1 MNPRHRIMSA
11 MKSATR
17 RWVAD
22 TLVGALI
29 GAVVGAI
36 LAVDFVIYFGIEGG
50 YEASIPD
57 VFRESTFAGI
67 LTVAVLLAGPVV
79 GVVITHRLTRRRTSP
94 HH

>member
-1 MNPRHRIMSA
+1 MSA
-11 MKSATR
+11 MESATR

-57 VFRESTFAGI
+57 VFPSS
-67 LTVAVLLAGPVV
+67 LTGGRADL
-79 GVVITHRLTRRRTSP
+79 
-94 HH
+94 

>member
-1 MNPRHRIMSA
+1 MSA
-11 MKSATR
+11 MESATR

-22 TLVGALI
+22 TLVGAPI

-57 VFRESTFAGI
+57 VFPSS
-67 LTVAVLLAGPVV
+67 LTGGRADL
-79 GVVITHRLTRRRTSP
+79 
-94 HH
+94 

>member
-57 VFRESTFAGI
+57 VFPSS
-67 LTVAVLLAGPVV
+67 LTGGRADL
-79 GVVITHRLTRRRTSP
+79 
-94 HH
+94 